1 MGHENAG
8 GSSTSPAPDPQLCLV
23 ARIPLPSM
31 PHSGE
36 QVSLTALLQHG
47 CVCRPHGLV
56 ERCPLAN
63 GRPAH
68 KKKKSL
74 EKVRLGVLA
83 SVGDRKRQ
91 IDASVS
97 HFGR

>member
-68 KKKKSL
+68 KKKKIAG
-74 EKVRLGVLA
+74 KGPPGRFGV
-83 SVGDRKRQ
+83 SGRQ
-91 IDASVS
+91 KAAD
-97 HFGR
+97 